1 MEMKSKDKLYSIY
14 QVSEMLSIS
23 IDQIENYIKGKFVK
37 CRKHRGGGWLLSEEE
52 IEKIN
57 LLCTTRYNYVT
68 DEELQTMIHGNS

>member
-1 MEMKSKDKLYSIY
+1 MGMKSKDKWYSIY

-57 LLCTTRYNYVT
+57 LLYTTRYNYVT
-68 DEELQTMIHGNS
+68 DEELQRMIHGNS